1 MSEKRIL
8 EKFADSGAVLKGHFK
23 LSSGLHSNTYIQ
35 CSKIT
40 NNANLSNELCKI
52 LVDKILEK
60 ITSDKIDLVV
70 SPAMGGVLVGYE
82 ISRILGVANVFC
94 ERVNSE
100 FQFRIGFQI
109 PDGANILIVEDVI
122 TTGKSSLEV
131 LELLSNYDVNI
142 IAEAS
147 LIDRSDNDVD
157 MEKKLSIPIIS
168 LLKIEAET
176 FSPNNIPDYLKNVEA
191 IKPGSRFITNS

>member
-100 FQFRIGFQI
+100 FQFRRGFQI

-191 IKPGSRFITNS
+191 INPGSRFITNS

>member
-1 MSEKRIL
+1 MIEKRIL

-100 FQFRIGFQI
+100 FQFRRGFQI